1 LLLASLLAPRCTV
14 AVLEARA
21 LGETKKFWATTP
33 RRLALHDLSD
43 CTLATCDRL
52 TLGSF
57 LGARAE
63 AQGHVVV
70 VNEQRLLERLVDR
83 CRKAGVVLFDHTR
96 VSAIRWCHGSVRID
110 ATASQLTTPLLIDC
124 TGGSSS
130 IAATFRLHEL
140 TGFFTIYAEHRTRL
154 MIDPRTVVAAQ
165 ISLLGHPPVFFEL
178 MPTGPDSAFCIAFTA
193 TKRVRPFDELRAT
206 IEDQLARKTFVEAS
220 DESAITNSARGVI
233 PIGRLKRRLP
243 GIASFGEAA
252 MLQPPLLGTAF
263 NEVLEHAKT
272 VADQVIDAIERR
284 KTRSFRPSYPIVK
297 RLNDRVQW
305 WFVERLIGASAEE
318 IDYLIRISARLTPET
333 LFTLYSNELTFRQLV
348 STAGAVAAASWLESR
363 GVHL

>member
-1 LLLASLLAPRCTV
+1 M
-14 AVLEARA
+14 AVLEARG
-21 LGETKKFWATTP
+21 LGETEKFWATTP

-43 CTLATCDRL
+43 CILATCDRL

-57 LGARAE
+57 LGAHAE
-63 AQGHVVV
+63 ARGQVVV
-70 VNEQRLLERLVDR
+70 VNERRLLARLVDR
-83 CRKAGVVLFDHTR
+83 CRQDGVALFDHTR
-96 VSAIRWCHGSVRID
+96 MSAVRWSDGSVHVD
-110 ATASQLTTPLLIDC
+110 STASQLTTRLLIDC

-154 MIDPRTVVAAQ
+154 RIDSRTIIAAQ

-193 TKRVRPFDELRAT
+193 TKRIRPFDELRST
-206 IEDQLARKTFVEAS
+206 IEGQLARKTFIEAS
-220 DESAITNSARGVI
+220 DESVITNSVRGVI

-243 GIASFGEAA
+243 GVACFGEAA

-272 VADQVIDAIERR
+272 VADQVIDAVERR
-284 KTRSFRPSYPIVK
+284 RTHSFQPSYPIVK

-318 IDYLIRISARLTPET
+318 IDYLIRISARIAPET
-333 LFTLYSNELTFRQLV
+333 LFSLYSNELTLKQLV
-348 STAGAVAAASWLESR
+348 TTAGAVAAASLSEAR
-363 GVHL
+363 GIHL